1 MKKFIHEVHESH
13 VKYVYNCLLA
23 SCLCH
28 NFFQHFLIFN
38 LESSIFVFFNFF
50 RSQCLN
56 FTMPREIVTV
66 QIGQCGNQIGTRFW
80 DMVLSEHAAHGTAKE
95 GMFDE
100 SMSCF
105 FRNVNNTNG
114 EEIDLPVGNGT
125 VPISSLRARAVL
137 VDMEEGVVNEVS
149 KGPLGELFDT
159 RQLVTAVSGSGNN
172 WAHGHMEYGR
182 QYAEDI
188 TESIRQTVEYCDS
201 LQSFFLMHS
210 LGGGTGSGLGT
221 YILGMLEDQYSS
233 TYRFTTAVFPSE
245 DDDVIT
251 SPYNSVLAINEL
263 VQHSSCVLPIEN
275 QALMD
280 MCSKITK
287 TKDKGFAGTI
297 ASLRGSNRQS
307 KSSSLIDMPPI
318 VNKWKANNNGNS
330 DRRSQSS
337 HQSQRNSNSNTTKTN
352 VKVPMD
358 GSKPFDAM
366 NNIAAHLLTSLTSSM
381 RFPGA
386 LNVDLNEIT
395 TNLVPYPKLHFL
407 MPSLSP
413 LFGSTD
419 LKRNMGRSVDQ
430 MFTDAFSS
438 KTQLIRADPK
448 RSTYLACALLVRGQI
463 QVSDVN
469 RNIERMRSKIRT
481 IYWNHDG
488 FKVGI
493 CATPSARKLPVE
505 LLCLANNTA
514 ISHTFEK
521 IHTSFSK
528 IFNRRAHVHHYTEY
542 MEEEQFV
549 AAEETLVG
557 LINDYQSLETAKPS
571 GAGQRIVPII

>member
-1 MKKFIHEVHESH
+1 
-13 VKYVYNCLLA
+13 
-23 SCLCH
+23 
-28 NFFQHFLIFN
+28 
-38 LESSIFVFFNFF
+38 
-50 RSQCLN
+50 
-56 FTMPREIVTV
+56 MPREIVTV

-100 SMSCF
+100 SMSTF
-105 FRNVNNTNG
+105 FRNVDDTNG
-114 EEIDLPVGNGT
+114 EVLDLPVGNGT
-125 VPISSLRARAVL
+125 VPISSLRARAIL
-137 VDMEEGVVNEVS
+137 VDMEEGVVNEVA
-149 KGPLGELFDT
+149 KGPLGELFDQ
-159 RQLVTAVSGSGNN
+159 RQYVTAVSGSGNN

-182 QYAEDI
+182 QYADDI
-188 TESIRQTVEYCDS
+188 SESVRQTVEYCDS

-263 VQHSSCVLPIEN
+263 VQHASCVLPIEN
-275 QALMD
+275 QALLD
-280 MCSKITK
+280 MCAKIPHNRN
-287 TKDKGFAGTI
+287 KGV
-297 ASLRGSNRQS
+297 GSGQTR
-307 KSSSLIDMPPI
+307 SSLTDMPPI
-318 VNKWKANNNGNS
+318 VQKWRGS
-330 DRRSQSS
+330 DSTTSSNSQSMKS
-337 HQSQRNSNSNTTKTN
+337 SAKHGKNGKNGKGGNGGKCGNGGGN
-352 VKVPMD
+352 VSPD
-358 GSKPFDAM
+358 NPFDAM

-395 TNLVPYPKLHFL
+395 TNLVPYPRLHFL

-419 LKRNMGRSVDQ
+419 VRRNIRSVDQ
-430 MFTDAFSS
+430 MFTDAFSP
-438 KTQLIRADPK
+438 KTQLIRADPR
-448 RSTYLACALLVRGQI
+448 RSTYLACALMVRGRI

-514 ISHTFEK
+514 IAQTFET
-521 IHTSFSK
+521 IHTSFQR
-528 IFNRRAHVHHYTEY
+528 IFKRRAHVHHYTQF
-542 MEEEQFV
+542 MEEEQFIE
-549 AAEETLVG
+549 AQETLVG
-557 LINDYQSLETAKPS
+557 LVHEYQSLETAKPS
-571 GAGQRIVPII
+571 ASSTQMIQPII